1 MKTLLK
7 NPFSTLTKK
16 EWVIYIVSLII
27 VVSSNFFTYEINYF
41 NMLSTIIG
49 ATALIF
55 MAKGNVWGQI
65 LSVAFCIMYA
75 YTSYLFRYY
84 GEMITYLVL
93 SLPIAFMSIF
103 TWMKNPY
110 RKGENVVKIH
120 VLTLKEVLIMILLA
134 TSVTIGFY
142 FVLKALDTPNL
153 IVSTISVA
161 TSFFAAYLLLRR
173 NSYYALAYAVNDLIF
188 ITLWVLACFEDIGYL
203 TVVACFIMFLVND
216 LYAFIS
222 WKIREKEQG
231 LK

>member
-1 MKTLLK
+1 MKKIKYFTRTELSIWL
-7 NPFSTLTKK
+7 SSVL
-16 EWVIYIVSLII
+16 VILSAFFIFDGEKYLNMLASLIG
-27 VVSSNFFTYEINYF
+27 T
-41 NMLSTIIG
+41 
-49 ATALIF
+49 TALIF
-55 MAKGNVWGQI
+55 CAKGNPFGQVLI
-65 LSVAFCIMYA
+65 IIFASLYA
-75 YTSYLFRYY
+75 YISLSFKYY

-173 NSYYALAYAVNDLIF
+173 NSYYALAYAVNDLIL